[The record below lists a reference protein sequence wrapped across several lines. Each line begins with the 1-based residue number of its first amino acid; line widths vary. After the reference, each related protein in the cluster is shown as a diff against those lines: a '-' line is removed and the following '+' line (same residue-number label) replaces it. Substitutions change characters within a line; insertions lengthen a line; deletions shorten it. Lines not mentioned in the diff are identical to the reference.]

1 MSYELCDG
9 VCVSVSG
16 PLRIAFSIIPTSA
29 ISMTVKST
37 RKIKNVVCTEPTSS
51 LEMAAL
57 VGSISWM
64 AHG

>member
-1 MSYELCDG
+1 MSYVT
-9 VCVSVSG
+9 VC
-16 PLRIAFSIIPTSA
+16 AFRFQDFANSLSIIPTSA